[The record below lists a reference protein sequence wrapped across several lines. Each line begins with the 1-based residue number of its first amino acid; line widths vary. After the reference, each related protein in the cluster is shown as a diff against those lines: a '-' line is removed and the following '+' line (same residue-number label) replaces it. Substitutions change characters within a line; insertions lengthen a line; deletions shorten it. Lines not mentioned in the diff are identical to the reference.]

1 MPEELQETMM
11 RTIPGLEQV
20 KMLRPAYGVE
30 YDHVDPREL
39 TCKLHKNVTS
49 YQLMISQATLETKRI
64 KVTTVSAPC
73 HCHLRSNLL

>member
-1 MPEELQETMM
+1 MPEDLQELMM

-39 TCKLHKNVTS
+39 TCKLYENVIS
-49 YQLMISQATLETKRI
+49 YPAHDSEATLETRRI
-64 KVTTVSAPC
+64 KVTLVYLHFAIVA
-73 HCHLRSNLL
+73 

>member
-1 MPEELQETMM
+1 MPEELQEPMM

-39 TCKLHKNVTS
+39 TCKYHENVILHPAHD
-49 YQLMISQATLETKRI
+49 L
-64 KVTTVSAPC
+64 
-73 HCHLRSNLL
+73 

>member
-1 MPEELQETMM
+1 MPEELQEPMM

-39 TCKLHKNVTS
+39 TCKFA
-49 YQLMISQATLETKRI
+49 QECDLMRNS
-64 KVTTVSAPC
+64 
-73 HCHLRSNLL
+73 